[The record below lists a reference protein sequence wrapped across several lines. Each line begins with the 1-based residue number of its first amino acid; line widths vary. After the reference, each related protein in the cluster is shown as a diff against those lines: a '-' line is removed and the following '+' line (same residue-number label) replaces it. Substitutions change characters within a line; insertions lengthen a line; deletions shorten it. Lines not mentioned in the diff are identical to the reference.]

1 MIQNNNKLKLVIFF
15 CIVFIFFITS
25 SKEEFSPQSFS
36 VMVEKDDVATTVVA
50 NAVSLAFKSF
60 LEEPK
65 YIPSLSIYP
74 AFNIGDQL
82 DAEK

>member
-1 MIQNNNKLKLVIFF
+1 
-15 CIVFIFFITS
+15 
-25 SKEEFSPQSFS
+25 
-36 VMVEKDDVATTVVA
+36 MVEKDDVATTVVA

-60 LEEPK
+60 IEEPK

-74 AFNIGDQL
+74 AFNIGDQR